1 MTQELQDIVS
11 GKEWSYMK
19 GPVVFFENE
28 VQRLKCGVKLG
39 IMFIRKNSP
48 KQLCS
53 NTTAL
58 H

>member
-1 MTQELQDIVS
+1 
-11 GKEWSYMK
+11 MK